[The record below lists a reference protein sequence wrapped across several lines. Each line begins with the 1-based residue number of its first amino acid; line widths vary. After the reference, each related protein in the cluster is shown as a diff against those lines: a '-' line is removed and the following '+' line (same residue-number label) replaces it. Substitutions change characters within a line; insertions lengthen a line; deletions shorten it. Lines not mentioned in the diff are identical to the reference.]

1 MPNVV
6 KTISAHLTT
15 LKGSVDDG
23 FVHKLLYIGEP
34 LEARAIV
41 LQDGWCSKSTY
52 RKGAT
57 MTKDHRRVDAG
68 TAQEILLDDPGF
80 LREIAK
86 RVVQQILEAEM
97 TEQIGAS
104 PYERGSSRSVHR
116 NGHRPRA
123 LRTRVGTLNLLV
135 PQDREGTFSTR
146 LFSRYQRN
154 EKALV
159 LALMEMYVEGVSTRK
174 VGEVTEELCGTSFSK
189 SLISSLAGRLDAEL
203 QAWRSRPLEAEAYP
217 YLFVDARYE
226 KVRVGSR
233 IVSEGV
239 LLVSAVRDD
248 GYREILGVEVA
259 DTESE
264 ATYQEL
270 FRSLKARGLK
280 GVQLVTSDDHK
291 GLKSAIERHFQGAS
305 WQRCQVHYARNLLG
319 MVAFG
324 ERKELA
330 EGLRGVFAATS
341 RELALRAAHELAD
354 QWRRTHPKVAEH
366 IEEHIEECL
375 SCLAFPEAHRRRIR
389 TTNGLERFNQEI
401 KRRTRVVRIFPN
413 REACLRL
420 VTAMAVEQSE
430 EWVTGR
436 RYLDMEELR
445 ELSYRECESEEV
457 LAI

>member
-1 MPNVV
+1 
-6 KTISAHLTT
+6 
-15 LKGSVDDG
+15 
-23 FVHKLLYIGEP
+23 
-34 LEARAIV
+34 
-41 LQDGWCSKSTY
+41 
-52 RKGAT
+52 
-57 MTKDHRRVDAG
+57 
-68 TAQEILLDDPGF
+68 
-80 LREIAK
+80 
-86 RVVQQILEAEM
+86 
-97 TEQIGAS
+97 
-104 PYERGSSRSVHR
+104 
-116 NGHRPRA
+116 
-123 LRTRVGTLNLLV
+123 VGTLELFV
-135 PQDREGTFSTR
+135 PQDREGTFCTQ
-146 LFSRYQRN
+146 LFARYQRN

-189 SLISSLAGRLDAEL
+189 SLISELAGSLDSEL
-203 QAWRSRPLEAEAYP
+203 EVWRSRPLEAEAYP
-217 YLFVDARYE
+217 YLCVDARYE

-280 GVQLVTSDDHK
+280 GVQLVTSDHHK

-389 TTNGLERFNQEI
+389 TTNGLERFNQEL

-413 REACLRL
+413 RRACVRL
-420 VTAMAVEQSE
+420 VSALAVEQSE

-436 RYLDMEELR
+436 RYLDMEQLKER
-445 ELSYRECESEEV
+445 RSEKRAREEV
-457 LAI
+457 VLAQR